1 MPRIQRI
8 PCPLC
13 RVPTRI
19 SAIGNNGCP
28 TCADELK
35 ISKRERAAPRL
46 EAAIKA
52 QERATL
58 RYKDFIA
65 HEKEVR
71 KKQERVAKEKVI
83 AKKRKESHL
92 LDKEIS
98 SVALARRS
106 LLHYVERRKPDYR
119 AAWGH
124 ELIAGELERFMHDV
138 QANKHPRLILV
149 VSSRFG
155 KSELASNSFPA
166 WVLGHHPDWEILL
179 ASASDALPAE
189 FSRNIREQLRSP
201 DYHKIFPSGGR
212 LRTDSSAALRWNTE
226 QGGGIKAIGQ
236 GGVLLGFGFKVGI
249 FDDIHRS
256 MEEVENPERNLST
269 WEWFSSIAYSR
280 QLPGAGIIV
289 IAQRMHDQDL
299 IGRLMKRQEEDEARV
314 AELREEA
321 RLLAEDSPEGYEDPY
336 VKGMLEEAEE
346 MDSSMDR
353 WRVVEF
359 PALAK
364 QDEYFNKDTYEIEK
378 YPPNMQP
385 DKPNMRL
392 LRRQGE
398 ALDPKRYSR
407 HYYLKI
413 KRNNPRHFAAM
424 FQLDPQVDEGA
435 YFDTKLI
442 RRYGP
447 KELPNPK
454 NMNVVCAWDLAIGT
468 KQQNDHTV
476 GIAMAMDHKR
486 RVWLLDRI
494 RGRFGDVRLISD
506 MVIDLHNKWGAA
518 ITGIE
523 KTHVEQ
529 AMGPILSTKMQER
542 GEYITLAEGKEA
554 LKPITDKAVR
564 ARTFQGWVQHGLV
577 YVPDDEV
584 WDDYLGI
591 LSRFLVSNIDDDTD
605 ASAWGAILL
614 NRMPPPVDHREQNV
628 KKRQEED
635 NWMSF
640 LDEFVSTQS
649 SRSYMES

>member
-1 MPRIQRI
+1 MARIQRI

-13 RVPTRI
+13 QVPTRI
-19 SAIGNNGCP
+19 QAIGNNGCP
-28 TCADELK
+28 TCADEIK
-35 ISKRERAAPRL
+35 ASRRDRGQARL
-46 EAAIKA
+46 EQSTKNQA
-52 QERATL
+52 RATTS
-58 RYKDFIA
+58 YKQFIA
-65 HEKEVR
+65 HEKLVR
-71 KKQERVAKEKVI
+71 KTEEKIQKEKVV
-83 AKKRKESHL
+83 AKKRKEAQL
-92 LDKEIS
+92 VNKETS
-98 SVALARRS
+98 SIALARRS

-119 AAWGH
+119 AAWAH

-138 QANKHPRLILV
+138 HANKHPRLILC
-149 VSSRFG
+149 VSSRAG

-166 WVLGHHPDWEILL
+166 WLLGHHPDWEILL

-189 FSRNIREQLRSP
+189 FSRSIREQLRSP
-201 DYHKIFPSGGR
+201 DYHRIFPRGAK

-256 MEEVENPERNLST
+256 MEEVENPDRNQST

-299 IGRLMKRQEEDEARV
+299 IGRLLKRQQEDEARV
-314 AELREEA
+314 QELRDEA
-321 RLLAEDSPEGYEDPY
+321 QLLADDSPDGLDDPY
-336 VKGMLEEAEE
+336 VKGMLEEANE
-346 MDSSMDR
+346 MDASMDR

-364 QDEYFNKDTYEIEK
+364 QDEYFNKDTFNIEQ
-378 YPPNMQP
+378 YPPGMDP

-398 ALDPKRYSR
+398 ALDPRRYSR

-424 FQLDPQVDEGA
+424 FQLDPQVEEGA
-435 YFDTKLI
+435 YFDVSLI
-442 RRYGP
+442 RRYNLKERP
-447 KELPNPK
+447 KLE

-468 KQQNDHTV
+468 KQHNDHTV
-476 GIAMAMDHKR
+476 GLAMAMDHKK

-494 RGRFGDVRLISD
+494 RGKFGDIRIVSD

-523 KTHVEQ
+523 KTHIEQ
-529 AMGPILSTKMQER
+529 AMGPILSTRMQER

-577 YVPDDEV
+577 YVPDDEI
-584 WDDYLGI
+584 WDGYLAI

-614 NRMPPPVDHREQNV
+614 NRMPAPVDHREQNL
-628 KKRQEED
+628 KRRREED

-640 LDEFVSTQS
+640 LDEFVYTQS
-649 SRSYMES
+649 QRSYMES